1 MNARTAVIAVVV
13 LVVLMFGGRFV
24 KTIPPGHV
32 GVAVLFGEVQQKTY
46 PEGMNIPVNPFYN
59 WVEFDVRQTTL
70 KESAQV
76 PTRDQLQTK
85 VDMSVQFRV
94 DADMAPSIFKETGD
108 VNRLVAVHLVPVLRS
123 MLREQGSKVAAAEDF
138 FQEATRDE
146 LAAGLLDRL
155 KVQLRSKGLIIQDVL
170 IRDINL
176 PAVLTKAI
184 EQKKE
189 REQAVQRQKA
199 ELDRFRMEQQQQ
211 VAAAEAKFQAA
222 EEEAK
227 QIRVLAKARADEIR
241 LINDAVAKNPAYIKL
256 QALEALK
263 QIAKDP
269 ATKIYFLDSN
279 SPQPLPLL
287 HMGEGTGVR

>member
-13 LVVLMFGGRFV
+13 LVVLMFGGRFI

-32 GVAVLFGEVQQKTY
+32 GVAVLFGQVQAEAY
-46 PEGMNIPVNPFYN
+46 PEGLHVVNPLLN

-94 DADMAPSIFKETGD
+94 DAAMAPSIFKETGD
-108 VNRLVAVHLVPVLRS
+108 VNRLVAVHLVPTLRS
-123 MLREQGSKVAAAEDF
+123 MLREQGSKVAKAEDF
-138 FQEATRDE
+138 FQEEKRDA

-155 KVQLRSKGLIIQDVL
+155 EVQLRPKGLIIQDVL
-170 IRDINL
+170 VRDINL
-176 PAVLTKAI
+176 PTVLTKAI

-211 VAAAEAKFQAA
+211 VAEAEAKYQAA

-263 QIAKDP
+263 QISKDP
-269 ATKIYFLDSN
+269 AAKIYFLDSN
-279 SPQPLPLL
+279 SPQPLPLM
-287 HMGEGTGVR
+287 HMGEGIEAR